1 MKALMEKREALI
13 SELEALANISETE
26 ARAYTEDE
34 TNRAEEIR
42 AEIAQLDATIAQAE
56 EMRAAV
62 NAAIETR
69 SAAPASGMD
78 SKAAINAFARGQ
90 HVETRANETTL
101 TNSNTLI
108 ASKFST
114 DVIHA
119 ARDLAN
125 IANQI
130 SIVEARGEYKQI
142 VSNSSYVVNGNWV
155 AEAGTIGVNDLR
167 WTTLPIGKFKYAS
180 TVVLTL
186 ELLQQSAEEFDVVS
200 EVFDQFSRDFAYG
213 LETGII
219 KGTGDANGQ
228 PTGLVSGGTAFNAQ
242 SASAITAA
250 ELIDIYH
257 GLKGVYMPNSVWV
270 MNNKTLG
277 AIRKLT
283 DSSGDWLFKQEGDFA
298 NGYAGSIL
306 GRPVLVSSVMDDIA
320 TGKKPI
326 IFGDLSQ
333 GYKGVLSPDVTMTV
347 LNELYAGI
355 GARGVQGILW
365 FGGKPVNNEA
375 YEVVTMA

>member
-13 SELEALANISETE
+13 TELEALANVSDTE
-26 ARAYTEDE
+26 ARAYTEEE
-34 TNRAEEIR
+34 TARAEEIR
-42 AEIAQLDATIAQAE
+42 AEIASLDETIAQSE

-62 NAAIETR
+62 NTAIEMR
-69 SAAPASGMD
+69 RAAPAAGMD
-78 SKAAINAFARGQ
+78 SDAAINAFARGQ
-90 HVETRANETTL
+90 RVETRANETTL

-142 VSNSSYVVNGNWV
+142 VSNSSYVVNGQWV
-155 AEAGTIGVNDLR
+155 AEAAAIGVNDLR
-167 WTTLPIGKFKYAS
+167 WTTTPISKYKYAS

-186 ELLQQSAEEFDVVS
+186 ELLNQAAEEFNVVS

-219 KGTGDANGQ
+219 KGTGDNNGQ
-228 PTGLVSGGTAFNAQ
+228 PTGLVSGGTTVTAA
-242 SASAITAA
+242 SATAITAA

-257 GLKGVYMPNSVWV
+257 GLKGAYMPNSVWV
-270 MNNKTLG
+270 MNNRTLG

-283 DSSGDWLFKQEGDFA
+283 DSSGDWLFKQEGDFS
-298 NGYAGSIL
+298 NGYAGTIL

-320 TGKKPI
+320 TAKKPI
-326 IFGDLSQ
+326 IFGDLAQ
-333 GYKGVLSPDVTMTV
+333 GYKGVLSPDVTLTV